1 MKKWSLRM
9 LCLIV
14 AMASFSQ
21 LGIVRG
27 EDTKATKPAI
37 VPNPAHDPTKPVP
50 GGVRW
55 FGRNHAKYVQQTQSM
70 KIDLCFLGDSITAMW
85 PGNLFSKYYGK
96 YKVVNFGVGGDRTEN
111 VLWRLENGELKGQ
124 SPKVVVLM
132 IGTNNL
138 GFNTVEEVA
147 LGVETVVKNL
157 QGKFPKTKI
166 LLLGILPKLGNAQE
180 PTEKMLV
187 KIEKVN
193 AITSKLDDGKMIRYL
208 DFGPKFL
215 DNDKKIQGGI
225 LADGVHLTGKGY
237 EIWATSM
244 NPLLTE
250 MMEK

>member
-1 MKKWSLRM
+1 MLGLIAAAVFAPAGILR
-9 LCLIV
+9 
-14 AMASFSQ
+14 ADDA
-21 LGIVRG
+21 
-27 EDTKATKPAI
+27 KAAKPAI

-85 PGNLFSKYYGK
+85 PGNLFGKYYGK

-124 SPKVVVLM
+124 SPKVIVLM

-138 GFNTVEEVA
+138 GFNTVDEVA

-166 LLLGILPKLGNAQE
+166 LVLGILPKLGSPQE
-180 PTEKMLV
+180 PTEKMLE
-187 KIEKVN
+187 KIVKVN
-193 AITSKLDDGKMIRYL
+193 AITAKLDDGKMIRYV

-215 DNDKKIQGGI
+215 DKDGKIQGGI

-237 EIWATSM
+237 EIWAASISE
-244 NPLLTE
+244 LLAE

>member
-1 MKKWSLRM
+1 M

-14 AMASFSQ
+14 AMAGFGQ
-21 LGIVRG
+21 LEIVRA
-27 EDTKATKPAI
+27 EDTKAAKPAI

-85 PGNLFSKYYGK
+85 PGNLFGKYFGK

-187 KIEKVN
+187 KIAKVN
-193 AITSKLDDGKMIRYL
+193 AITAKLDDGKMIRYL
-208 DFGPKFL
+208 DFGSKFL
-215 DNDKKIQGGI
+215 DKDGKIQDGI

-237 EIWATSM
+237 DIWAASI
-244 NPLLTE
+244 NELLTE